1 MTTTSLSRRRRIAT
15 AALAALVALGAAACG
30 SDADAGDDIDAASET
45 ETATGT
51 DTGTDST
58 VTVHE
63 TASTEPTT
71 PSAPAIP
78 EGITL
83 RVGDQGGGLE
93 TPLRLSGQLDDLP
106 YEVEFASFASGPL
119 VNEAFAAG
127 AIDIGI
133 MGDTPALL
141 SYASGLDTTVV
152 GIRAND
158 GVSMTLV
165 ARPGSGI
172 ESLEDLEGKQVAWT
186 TGTNQH
192 GFVLRALDSVGLS
205 QQDVEQVN
213 VPLTDVAN
221 VLASDQA
228 DAAVIYEVFRAP
240 YLAEH
245 PDAVELANLP
255 DFTRSYIYLLGLRDV
270 VEDAGKAAAIE
281 DFVGRLARSGAWVD
295 EHPEEFIQAYYVE
308 GQKQTP
314 EYGRL
319 AHEAQGFTEWVEVGG
334 EAQASQQEQADL
346 FYEAGFLP
354 DPVDLSGQFDA
365 ELAARFTAALEAANA
380 PTEES
385 TP

>member
-1 MTTTSLSRRRRIAT
+1 MTNHRSRHRRIAT
-15 AALAALVALGAAACG
+15 AALAAVLAFGAAACG
-30 SDADAGDDIDAASET
+30 SDADAQPESEAA
-45 ETATGT
+45 TATQPAATTNEADAVDAGSD
-51 DTGTDST
+51 DTI
-58 VTVHE
+58 
-63 TASTEPTT
+63 ASTEPTT
-71 PSAPAIP
+71 PTAPSIP
-78 EGITL
+78 DGITL

-93 TPLRLSGQLDDLP
+93 IPLRLSGELDDLP
-106 YEVEFASFASGPL
+106 YEVEFATFASGPL

-127 AIDIGI
+127 AIDVGI

-158 GVSMTLV
+158 GVAMTLV
-165 ARPGSGI
+165 ARPGSDI
-172 ESLEDLEGKQVAWT
+172 ESLEDLEGKKVAWT
-186 TGTNQH
+186 TGSNQH

-205 QQDVEQVN
+205 QDDVEQVN

-221 VLASDQA
+221 VLASEQA

-245 PDAVELANLP
+245 PDAVELVDLR

-270 VEDAGKAAAIE
+270 VEDPGKAAALE
-281 DFVGRLARSGAWVD
+281 DLVGRLARSGVWVD
-295 EHPEEFIQAYYVE
+295 EHPDEFIQAYYVD

-314 EYGRL
+314 EYGKI

-334 EAQASQQEQADL
+334 DAQASQQEQADL

-365 ELAARFTAALEAANA
+365 ALAERFTAALTAAQA
-380 PTEES
+380 EES
-385 TP
+385 AP